1 MILGTAARAARP
13 PTPSPPGNVS
23 RLAST
28 FAHLAVQHEKALI
41 AYIMAGDPSLED
53 TESYVLQL
61 ADAGADIIE
70 LGVPFSDPIADGP
83 VIQQAAGRA
92 LRSGTT
98 LKKILATVT
107 ALRARTQLPLVLM
120 TYYNSL
126 LQYGERAFCAD
137 ARQAGVD
144 GVIVPDLPPDEA
156 ASLRALAQEGGLD
169 VIFLVA
175 PTSPAKRQAS
185 IARLSR
191 GFIYYISLT
200 GITGAKL
207 TDKFDVEKKVREI
220 RRYSKTPV
228 AVGFGITTPEDTRQV
243 ASFADGVIVG
253 SALVKIIAAG
263 GDRAAVGER
272 LRSFTRSLKVATRP
286 A

>member
-1 MILGTAARAARP
+1 MILGTVSTPRP
-13 PTPSPPGNVS
+13 PAPSPRGNVS
-23 RLAST
+23 RLAFT

-98 LKKILATVT
+98 LKKILATVA

-120 TYYNSL
+120 TYYNTL
-126 LQYGERAFCAD
+126 LQYGEVAFCAD

-156 ASLRALAQEGGLD
+156 VSLRALAQEAGLD

-175 PTSPAKRQAS
+175 PTSPAKRQAA
-185 IARLSR
+185 IARLSQ
-191 GFIYYISLT
+191 GFIYYVSLT

-207 TDKFDVEKKVREI
+207 TDKVDVEKKVREI

-243 ASFADGVIVG
+243 ANFADGVIVG

-272 LRSFTRSLKVATRP
+272 LRNFTRSLKAATRP

>member
-1 MILGTAARAARP
+1 MILGTAAPAPRP
-13 PTPSPPGNVS
+13 PTPSPRGGVS

-28 FAHLAVQHEKALI
+28 FAQLAVKHEKALI

-61 ADAGADIIE
+61 VDAGTDIIE

-83 VIQQAAGRA
+83 VIQQAACRA

-107 ALRARTQLPLVLM
+107 ALRTRTQMPLILM

-156 ASLRALAQEGGLD
+156 GSLRALAQETGLD
-169 VIFLVA
+169 VIFLLA
-175 PTSPAKRQAS
+175 PTSPTKRQAS
-185 IARLSR
+185 IARLSK
-191 GFIYYISLT
+191 GFIYYVSLT
-200 GITGAKL
+200 GITGATL
-207 TDKFDVEKKVREI
+207 TDKSDVEKKVLEI
-220 RRYSKTPV
+220 RRHATTPV
-228 AVGFGITTPEDTRQV
+228 AVGFGIATPEDARAV

-253 SALVKIIAAG
+253 TALVKIIASD
-263 GDRAAVGER
+263 GDRAAIGELEGAQVDR
-272 LRSFTRSLKVATRP
+272 IGAAVLRQ
-286 A
+286 

>member
-1 MILGTAARAARP
+1 
-13 PTPSPPGNVS
+13 
-23 RLAST
+23 
-28 FAHLAVQHEKALI
+28 
-41 AYIMAGDPSLED
+41 MAGDPSLED

-61 ADAGADIIE
+61 VDAGADIIE

-83 VIQQAAGRA
+83 VIHQAACRA

-107 ALRARTQLPLVLM
+107 ALRARTQMPLILM

-156 ASLRALAQEGGLD
+156 GSLRALAQEAGLD
-169 VIFLVA
+169 VIFLLA
-175 PTSPAKRQAS
+175 PTSPTKRQAS
-185 IARLSR
+185 IARLSK
-191 GFIYYISLT
+191 GFIYYVSLT
-200 GITGAKL
+200 GITGATL
-207 TDKFDVEKKVREI
+207 TDKSEVEKKVREI
-220 RRYSKTPV
+220 RRHATTPV
-228 AVGFGITTPEDTRQV
+228 AVGFGIATPEDARAV

-253 SALVKIIAAG
+253 TALVKIIASD
-263 GDRAAVGER
+263 GDRAAIGER
-272 LRSFTRSLKVATRP
+272 LRNFAHSLKAATRP
-286 A
+286 I

>member
-1 MILGTAARAARP
+1 MILGTAAPAPRP
-13 PTPSPPGNVS
+13 PIPSPRGNIS

-28 FAHLAVQHEKALI
+28 FAQLAAKHEKALI

-61 ADAGADIIE
+61 VDAGADIIE

-83 VIQQAAGRA
+83 VIQQAACRA

-107 ALRARTQLPLVLM
+107 ALRTHTQMPLVLM

-156 ASLRALAQEGGLD
+156 GSLRALAQETGLD
-169 VIFLVA
+169 VIFLLA
-175 PTSPAKRQAS
+175 PTSPTKRQAS
-185 IARLSR
+185 IARLSK
-191 GFIYYISLT
+191 GFIYYVSLT
-200 GITGAKL
+200 GITGATL
-207 TDKFDVEKKVREI
+207 TDKSEVEKKVREI
-220 RRYSKTPV
+220 RRHATTPV
-228 AVGFGITTPEDTRQV
+228 AVGFGIATPEDARAV

-253 SALVKIIAAG
+253 TALVKIIASD
-263 GDRAAVGER
+263 GDRAAIGER
-272 LRSFTRSLKVATRP
+272 LRSFAHSLKAATRP
-286 A
+286 V

>member
-1 MILGTAARAARP
+1 MILGTAVPAPRP
-13 PTPSPPGNVS
+13 ATPSPRGNVS
-23 RLAST
+23 RLASI
-28 FAHLAVQHEKALI
+28 FAQLAVKHEKALI

-61 ADAGADIIE
+61 VDAGVDIIE

-83 VIQQAAGRA
+83 VIQQAGCRA

-107 ALRARTQLPLVLM
+107 SLRARTQMPLVLM

-126 LQYGERAFCAD
+126 LQYGERAFCTD

-156 ASLRALAQEGGLD
+156 GSLRALAQETGLD
-169 VIFLVA
+169 VIFLLA
-175 PTSPAKRQAS
+175 PTSPTKRQAS
-185 IARLSR
+185 IARLSK
-191 GFIYYISLT
+191 GFIYYVSLT
-200 GITGAKL
+200 GITGATL
-207 TDKFDVEKKVREI
+207 TDKSDVEKKVREI
-220 RRYSKTPV
+220 RRHATTPV
-228 AVGFGITTPEDTRQV
+228 AVGFGIATPEDARAV

-253 SALVKIIAAG
+253 TALVKIIASE
-263 GDRAAVGER
+263 GDRAAIGER
-272 LRSFTRSLKVATRP
+272 LRSFACSLKAATRP
-286 A
+286 V